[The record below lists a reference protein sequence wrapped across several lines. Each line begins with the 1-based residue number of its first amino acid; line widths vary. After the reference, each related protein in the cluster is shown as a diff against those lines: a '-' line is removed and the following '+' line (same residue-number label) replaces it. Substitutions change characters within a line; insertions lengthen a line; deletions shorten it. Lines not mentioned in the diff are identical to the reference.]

1 MKHILSLGAGVQ
13 SSTLALMFARG
24 ELTPMPDCAIFSDV
38 GAEPQAVYDYLE
50 WLKKELPF
58 PIHIVKHKDGLL
70 NHVETGIKEK
80 KFIQVPFYDETG
92 LGARQ
97 CTNMYKIQPINKKIR
112 ELCGYVPRQRI
123 KEVVATMYIGI
134 SYDEMQRMKDSRE
147 KWITHSW
154 PLIEKRMHRLD
165 CKAWLRKHGYPEPPR
180 SSCWFCPFRSQK
192 DWRDLKQNDKE
203 SWDKAVDLDKRIR
216 NTGSKGQKVYTH
228 QTLKPLDEV
237 DLDSDIDKGQN
248 VFDFLS
254 ECEGMCGL

>member
-38 GAEPQAVYDYLE
+38 GAEPQPVYDYLE
-50 WLKKELPF
+50 WLEKELPF
-58 PIHIVKHKDGLL
+58 PIHVVKYKEGLL
-70 NHVETGIKEK
+70 DHVEVGIKDK

-134 SYDEMQRMKDSRE
+134 SYDEMQRMKDFQ
-147 KWITHSW
+147 
-154 PLIEKRMHRLD
+154 
-165 CKAWLRKHGYPEPPR
+165 G
-180 SSCWFCPFRSQK
+180 
-192 DWRDLKQNDKE
+192 
-203 SWDKAVDLDKRIR
+203 
-216 NTGSKGQKVYTH
+216 
-228 QTLKPLDEV
+228 EV
-237 DLDSDIDKGQN
+237 D
-248 VFDFLS
+248 
-254 ECEGMCGL
+254 